1 MHKKRHL
8 KHSKVTFLLLEK
20 QHRLCLCTLFFLTV
34 LDSEKLV
41 FLYILQSSNFLYLSD
56 KSERR
61 VILIFQREYIF
72 QIKMGQV
79 SATLGLW
86 LR

>member
-1 MHKKRHL
+1 MSL
-8 KHSKVTFLLLEK
+8 HS
-20 QHRLCLCTLFFLTV
+20 FFLTV

-61 VILIFQREYIF
+61 VILIFQREYMF